1 MQDLVK
7 VSMNGLHDAAVAFS
21 GVRVCTPENGSLL
34 VSRKSPLHLLCLNTG
49 VLIALMGQ
57 GEKRQEPAPVYAA

>member
-21 GVRVCTPENGSLL
+21 GVCTPENGSLL